1 MANILAKFK
10 DSFSKERS
18 CVGLDIGTSAIKIAR
33 LKFAKDT
40 VELSSF
46 DVESS
51 KLELSDVLKK
61 IRQPHAS
68 DFVNIS
74 VSGSQT
80 VVRYANFP
88 KMNASE
94 LKQALKFEAQKHI
107 PFSIAE
113 VNLDGYILKDDLP
126 ENKML
131 VLIAAVKKELVAS
144 RLKLIESAGFSANLV
159 DMDSIAL
166 VNAFVFNNPP
176 ADNTEHKATALLNIG
191 ATVTNLNILEGGI
204 PRLSRDMHIASNT
217 FTQKVMDIF
226 GIDFSTADNLKIN
239 PESDAEKANKI
250 RAAVESVLSNL
261 ATEIRTS
268 FDYYESQNASSVSKI
283 FLSGG
288 GAKFSGL
295 KEKLAHLLGIEVEYW
310 NPLECIQI
318 NEAIEPEKIK
328 AFSGQ
333 LAVAVGLALRP

>member
-1 MANILAKFK
+1 MINILSKLK
-10 DSFSKERS
+10 DNFSKERF
-18 CVGLDIGTSAIKIAR
+18 CVGLDIGTSSIKIVK

-40 VELSSF
+40 VELCGF

-61 IRQPHAS
+61 MKQSHAP
-68 DFVNIS
+68 DLINIS
-74 VSGSQT
+74 VAGPQT

-88 KMNASE
+88 KMNPLE

-107 PFSIAE
+107 PFSISE
-113 VNLDGYILKDDLP
+113 VNLDGYILNDNLP

-131 VLIAAVKKELVAS
+131 VLIAAVKKELVSS
-144 RLKLIESAGFSANLV
+144 RLKLIEGAGIATNLV

-166 VNAFVFNNPP
+166 VNAFIFNNPP
-176 ADNTEHKATALLNIG
+176 ANDAEHKTVALLNIG
-191 ATVTNLNILEGGI
+191 ASITNLDILEGAL
-204 PRLSRDMHIASNT
+204 PHLSRDMHIASNT
-217 FTQKVMDIF
+217 FTQKIMDIF
-226 GIDFSTADNLKIN
+226 SLDFTSADNLKLN

-250 RAAVESVLSNL
+250 MAAVESVLTNL

-268 FDYYESQNASSVSKI
+268 FDYYESQSASSVTKI

-295 KEKLAHLLGIEVEYW
+295 KEKLAHLLGIEVEFW
-310 NPLECIQI
+310 DPLGRIQI
-318 NEAIEPEKIK
+318 NEAVDTLK
-328 AFSGQ
+328 AKDLSGQ
-333 LAVAVGLALRP
+333 LAVAIGLALRA